1 MGTKGDI
8 IQPKLSH
15 KSALKYYCESCDY
28 FTSKKSNYD
37 THIISVKHLKVTN
50 GSDKGHDSARIQ
62 PLKYCSEEIY
72 ECICG
77 KKYIHRQ
84 GLWRHKTKGICSKPE
99 NKLNDNINSSSLN
112 KDDLIIQLLKQ
123 NADLM
128 EILKNGTNNTN
139 NTINNTNSHNKEF
152 NLNFFLNETC
162 KNAMNITEF
171 VDSIKLQLTDLVN
184 VGEKGYIE
192 GISDIIVK
200 NLKNMDETERPV
212 HCADKKREICY
223 IKDEGKWEK
232 DEDKKKMKQI
242 VKKVAYKNE
251 RLLPLFKEEYPD
263 YNDSDS
269 IRSDQY
275 SKIVIEAM
283 GGIDGNSIDKEYKI
297 IKNISKAS
305 VINKCI

>member
-1 MGTKGDI
+1 MVKMGNKKC
-8 IQPKLSH
+8 QEN
-15 KSALKYYCESCDY
+15 AEKYYCKICD
-28 FTSKKSNYD
+28 FKCCKLSNFETHKLTDKHKNNENGNRMVTNDTNLSKKNATYICDCGNIYKHQSGLSR
-37 THIISVKHLKVTN
+37 HKKKCQVEEELEEKISVNNKTSDQQLIMMLIKDNSELRNLMMKV
-50 GSDKGHDSARIQ
+50 I
-62 PLKYCSEEIY
+62 E
-72 ECICG
+72 
-77 KKYIHRQ
+77 
-84 GLWRHKTKGICSKPE
+84 
-99 NKLNDNINSSSLN
+99 
-112 KDDLIIQLLKQ
+112 
-123 NADLM
+123 
-128 EILKNGTNNTN
+128 NGTNNT
-139 NTINNTNSHNKEF
+139 TITTTNTNSHNKAF

-283 GGIDGNSIDKEYKI
+283 GGIDGNSIDKEDKI
-297 IKNISKAS
+297 IKNISKAA

>member
-77 KKYIHRQ
+77 KKYLHRQ
-84 GLWRHKTKGICSKPE
+84 GLWRHKTKGNCSKPE
-99 NKLNDNINSSSLN
+99 NTLNDNINSSSLN

-184 VGEKGYIE
+184 
-192 GISDIIVK
+192 IVA
-200 NLKNMDETERPV
+200 V
-212 HCADKKREICY
+212 FC
-223 IKDEGKWEK
+223 
-232 DEDKKKMKQI
+232 
-242 VKKVAYKNE
+242 
-251 RLLPLFKEEYPD
+251 
-263 YNDSDS
+263 
-269 IRSDQY
+269 
-275 SKIVIEAM
+275 
-283 GGIDGNSIDKEYKI
+283 
-297 IKNISKAS
+297 
-305 VINKCI
+305 